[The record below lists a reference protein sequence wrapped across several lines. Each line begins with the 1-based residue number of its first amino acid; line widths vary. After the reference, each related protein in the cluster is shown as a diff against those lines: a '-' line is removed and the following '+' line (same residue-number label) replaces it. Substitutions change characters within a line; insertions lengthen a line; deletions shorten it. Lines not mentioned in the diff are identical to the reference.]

1 MSDFRRIVGR
11 VIQWRRVLQAA
22 ADATFWFV
30 AVCFATLARFDFNF
44 EVINWGQVVLVGL
57 LAAVLQIIA
66 GTLLSLYRGRYF
78 YGSFDEVS
86 GVVLSVMLVWGG
98 LLLGIALQ
106 PGRSVPIGAAL
117 GAGGLALLLTL
128 GLRFG
133 VRAVRTYA
141 LHNRPGGEPIVLFG
155 AGEAAEQLL
164 RGMARDKSN
173 PYRAVALLDDDPSK
187 RRLRMHGVAV
197 AGTRDDI
204 VRVAKATGARTVLV
218 SFASANSATIREVV
232 EICGSAGLDLKVV
245 PPVSELVGG
254 KVGVQDI
261 RDVDEADLLGRAQI
275 DTDIDSIAH
284 LLHGKRVLVTGAG
297 GSIGTELARQIHR
310 LGPGALGMLDRDESA
325 LQAVE
330 IAISGR
336 GLLTD
341 ENLILADIR
350 DAGRISE
357 IFKRFEPDV
366 VFHAAALKHLPL
378 LERNPM
384 EAVKTNVE
392 GTLNVLRAARDVG
405 VKTFVNI
412 STDKA
417 ADPVNVLGYSKK
429 VTERLTASFA
439 ETTGNA
445 YLSVRFGNVLGSR
458 GSVLPSFQEQIL
470 SGGPVTV
477 THRHVTRYFMTIPE
491 AVQLVLQAAVLGEGG
506 EVMIL
511 DMGEPVRIAD
521 VAQDLITLS
530 GKSVEIVYT
539 GLRPGE
545 KLHEDLF
552 DATAQR
558 RPTEHELV
566 TCAQVNGLDPVAV
579 RGLDVQVSDQAV
591 RNALERLAVGSEA
604 EVVDADTDGGAR
616 TKAQP

>member
-1 MSDFRRIVGR
+1 M
-11 VIQWRRVLQAA
+11 IQWRRVLQAT

-44 EVINWGQVVLVGL
+44 AVINWGQVILIAL
-57 LAAVLQIIA
+57 LAAGLQVVA

-78 YGSFDEVS
+78 YGSFDEVA

-98 LLLGIALQ
+98 LLLGIAVQ
-106 PGRSVPIGAAL
+106 PGRSVPIGAIL
-117 GAGGLALLLTL
+117 GAGALALLLTL
-128 GLRFG
+128 GLRFV

-141 LHNRPGGEPIVLFG
+141 LNKRPGGEPIVMYG

-164 RGMARDKSN
+164 RGMTRDKNN
-173 PYRAVALLDDDPSK
+173 PYRAVALLDDNPSK
-187 RRLRMHGVAV
+187 RRLRMHGVPV
-197 AGTRDDI
+197 AGTRNDI
-204 VRVAKATGARTVLV
+204 VRVAKTTGATTVLV
-218 SFASANSATIREVV
+218 SFASADSATIREVV
-232 EICGSAGLDLKVV
+232 EICGAAGLELKVV

-261 RDVDEADLLGRAQI
+261 RDVDEADLLGRAQV

-297 GSIGTELARQIHR
+297 GSIGSELARQIHR
-310 LGPGALGMLDRDESA
+310 LGPAALGLLDRDESA
-325 LQAVE
+325 LQSVE
-330 IAISGR
+330 ILISGR

-341 ENLILADIR
+341 ENLLLADIR
-350 DAGRISE
+350 DVDRVNEVFS
-357 IFKRFEPDV
+357 RFEPEV

-378 LERNPM
+378 LERNPV

-392 GTLNVLRAARDVG
+392 GTLNVLRAARDAG

-417 ADPVNVLGYSKK
+417 ADPINVLGYSKK
-429 VTERLTASFA
+429 ITERLTASFA
-439 ETTGNA
+439 ESTGDA

-470 SGGPVTV
+470 AGGPVTV
-477 THRHVTRYFMTIPE
+477 THRQVTRYFMTIPE
-491 AVQLVLQAAVLGEGG
+491 AVQLVLQASALGDGG

-511 DMGEPVRIAD
+511 DMGQPVRIAD

-530 GKSVEIVYT
+530 GKKVEIVYT

-552 DATAQR
+552 DVVAER
-558 RPTEHELV
+558 KPTKHELV
-566 TCAQVNGLDPVAV
+566 SCAVVDALDPIALSGLD
-579 RGLDVQVSDQAV
+579 RQTSDQTV
-591 RNALERLAVGSEA
+591 RNSLERLAVGSAASVTDPEA
-604 EVVDADTDGGAR
+604 MTE
-616 TKAQP
+616 AQP